1 MILLDEIDKVGVGT
15 RGDPASALLEV
26 LDPAQNS
33 TFVDH
38 YLSLPFD
45 LSKVLFIA
53 TANRPDIIPPAL
65 LDRMEQIELPGY
77 SLFEKQ
83 RIASLYLVPK
93 QILENGLKPE
103 NLNIPDSV
111 ISKVI
116 VDYTREAG
124 VRQLERCI
132 AGICRWNAMK
142 ISTIDDENCKN
153 SHFVVQDEQLEEI
166 LGVATFVND
175 LSERVSMPGVAI
187 GMAWTAAGGKIM
199 LVETSKC
206 PGKGGLKVT
215 GQLGDVM
222 KESVLTGISW
232 VKANLR
238 DLLPKTEKTSKGEGF
253 DGIDIHIHFPAAAVP
268 KDGPSAGITIVTAL
282 VSLLSGIRV
291 RNDLAMTGEISLT
304 GKVLPIGG
312 VKEKVMGAHRMGI
325 RTIVLPNMNKKDIR
339 EIPKQIADE
348 LEFITV
354 GNIMEVLKCA
364 LESSLLSN
372 LFVRI

>member
-1 MILLDEIDKVGVGT
+1 MGVGA

-53 TANRPDIIPPAL
+53 TANRVDLIPPAL
-65 LDRMEQIELPGY
+65 FDRMEQIELPGY
-77 SLFEKQ
+77 SIYEKQ
-83 RIASLYLVPK
+83 KIASQYLIPK
-93 QILENGLKPE
+93 QIIENGLKPE
-103 NLNIPDSV
+103 NLAIPEPI

-124 VRQLERCI
+124 VRQLERNI
-132 AGICRWNAMK
+132 AAICRWNAMK
-142 ISTIDDENCKN
+142 FCSVADENYKN
-153 SHFVVQDEQLEEI
+153 SLVVVQEEQIEEI
-166 LGVATFVND
+166 LGVPVFVND
-175 LSERVSMPGVAI
+175 LSERVSVPGVAI
-187 GMAWTAAGGKIM
+187 GMAWTAVGGKIM
-199 LVETSKC
+199 IVETNKC
-206 PGKGGLKVT
+206 PGQGGLKVT
-215 GQLGDVM
+215 GQLGEVM
-222 KESVLTGISW
+222 KESVLTAISW

-238 DLLPKTEKTSKGEGF
+238 EILPKSETVSKCEGF
-253 DGIDIHIHFPAAAVP
+253 DGIDLHIHFPAAAVP

-325 RTIVLPNMNKKDIR
+325 RTIVLPKLNKKDIR
-339 EIPKQIADE
+339 EVPKHIAEE

-354 GNIMEVLKCA
+354 DNVIEVIKCA
-364 LESSLLSN
+364 LESSVLSN
-372 LFVRI
+372 LFIRI